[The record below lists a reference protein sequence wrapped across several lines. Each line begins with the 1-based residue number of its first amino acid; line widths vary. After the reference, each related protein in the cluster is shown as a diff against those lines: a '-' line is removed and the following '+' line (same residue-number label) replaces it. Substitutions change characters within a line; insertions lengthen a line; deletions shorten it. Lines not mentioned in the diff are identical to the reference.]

1 MGEEARER
9 EKRVWERKRDGNER
23 GERERER
30 VWERKRDGNKR
41 GERERE
47 SESVCTGCPSPSG
60 ASGQGRQQAAS
71 LGQHQDVYGGPLFR
85 K

>member
-9 EKRVWERKRDGNER
+9 EKRVWERKRDGNKR

-30 VWERKRDGNKR
+30 VWERKTDGNKR

-47 SESVCTGCPSPSG
+47 CVYRVPVSQRGERAGSSTSCQS
-60 ASGQGRQQAAS
+60 
-71 LGQHQDVYGGPLFR
+71 GQHQDVYGGPLFR